1 MKADVATAEL
11 RRRFAATPEQVFAAF
26 ADAALVS
33 RWLRPASEIGL
44 TVEVFDFRV
53 SGLYRFVYHLP
64 DAADVIIGGTFRL
77 IDRPSKIVFSW
88 IIEPPDE
95 HAGIDSEVTVVISP
109 DSGGT
114 DLLIRHEKLSRSDA
128 IARHAE
134 GWRGAM
140 ELLAGLLETR
150 RMHHDT

>member
-1 MKADVATAEL
+1 M
-11 RRRFAATPEQVFAAF
+11 
-26 ADAALVS
+26 
-33 RWLRPASEIGL
+33 
-44 TVEVFDFRV
+44 FDFRV
-53 SGLYRFVYHLP
+53 SGLYRFVYHVP
-64 DAADVIIGGTFRL
+64 DASDVIIGGTFHL
-77 IDRPSKIVFSW
+77 IDRPSRIVFSW

-140 ELLAGLLETR
+140 ELLARQLDSGA
-150 RMHHDT
+150 MQ

>member
-1 MKADVATAEL
+1 MPSDVTAAEL

-26 ADAALVS
+26 ADAALVA
-33 RWLRPASEIGL
+33 RWLRPAPEIGL
-44 TVEVFDFRV
+44 TVEAFDFRV

-64 DAADVIIGGTFRL
+64 DAGSVGIGGMFRL
-77 IDRPSKIVFSW
+77 IDRPSRIVFSW

-109 DSGGT
+109 DGGGT
-114 DLLIRHEKLSRSDA
+114 DLLIRHEKLRRSDA
-128 IARHAE
+128 VARHAE

-140 ELLAGLLETR
+140 ELLAQLLDKR
-150 RMHHDT
+150 SDAR